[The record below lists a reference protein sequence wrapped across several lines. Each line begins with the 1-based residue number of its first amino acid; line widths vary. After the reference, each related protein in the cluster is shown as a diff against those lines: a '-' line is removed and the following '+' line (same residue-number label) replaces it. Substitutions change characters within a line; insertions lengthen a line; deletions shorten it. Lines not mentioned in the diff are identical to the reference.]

1 MEELAEIREIREIIR
16 TELPEAIARVI
27 LEKQQNLPQWVDI
40 RKASQAL
47 DCSPKLLKSMID
59 RGVLIPRTHYIDLT
73 PDEYKRTYRFNLE
86 SFSKKDLRSGLT
98 RR

>member
-1 MEELAEIREIREIIR
+1 MEDDLKEIIR
-16 TELPEAIARVI
+16 TELPAAIAEAIARV
-27 LEKQQNLPQWVDI
+27 LVEKQQPQWVDI